1 MATDQPIISVSELTR
16 KIKGV
21 LEMGFSQVLVSGEI
35 SNFKRHTSG
44 HLYFTLKDEAAQ
56 IQAVMW
62 RGRAMGLFFTPQD
75 GMKVVVR
82 GSITV
87 YEVRG
92 IYQIDVVQIQ
102 PMGVGELQLAL
113 ERLKKKLMAEGLFE
127 PEHKKPLPKYP
138 ERIGIVSSPTGAAIH
153 DMLTIIGRRC
163 PPVEILLCPVAVQGE
178 GAAEEIAQAVRDL
191 NRHGKLDP
199 ANAVDVIIVGRGGG
213 SLEDLWAFNEEIVAR
228 AIYDSK
234 IPVISAVGHEVDFT
248 ISDFVADLRAP
259 TPSAAGELVVP
270 DKSEIL
276 ELLRNSCYTMNQT
289 IAERISAS
297 REKVVSLIRSYHF
310 NKPLQLQR
318 EYSQRVDELERTLV
332 TTLAHRFTLLHN
344 HATQLHKRL
353 QSLNP
358 DQVLKRGY
366 TMVYRDGKIVE
377 SARRLQTQDEIDVK
391 FRDGD
396 VTSTVTKIPR

>member
-1 MATDQPIISVSELTR
+1 
-16 KIKGV
+16 
-21 LEMGFSQVLVSGEI
+21 GEI

-44 HLYFTLKDEAAQ
+44 HLYFTLKDEGAQ

-62 RGRAMGLFFTPQD
+62 RGRAMSMFFTPQD

-102 PMGVGELQLAL
+102 PMGVGELQLAF
-113 ERLKKKLMAEGLFE
+113 ERLKQRLAAEGLFD
-127 PEHKKPLPKYP
+127 PAHKKPTPKFP

-153 DMLTIIGRRC
+153 DILTIISRRF
-163 PPVEILLCPVAVQGE
+163 PAVEVLLAPVAVQGV
-178 GAAEEIAQAVRDL
+178 GAAEEIAEAIRDF
-191 NRHGKLDP
+191 NEYGK
-199 ANAVDVIIVGRGGG
+199 VDVLIVGRGGG

-228 AIYDSK
+228 AIYNSK

-259 TPSAAGELVVP
+259 TPSAAAELVVP
-270 DKSEIL
+270 DRSEVL
-276 ELLRNSCYTMNQT
+276 ENLRNSCYTMQQN
-289 IAERISAS
+289 IAERISSS
-297 REKVVSLIRSYHF
+297 REKVLSLLRSYRF
-310 NKPLQLQR
+310 NRPVQLQR
-318 EYSQRVDELERTLV
+318 EYSQRVDELQRTLV
-332 TTLAHRFTLLHN
+332 TGFAHRLALVGSKTN
-344 HATQLHKRL
+344 QLDKRL
-353 QSLNP
+353 HSLNP

-366 TMVYRDGKIVE
+366 TIVYRDGRIIE
-377 SARRLQTQDEIDVK
+377 SAHRVQPKDEVSIR

-396 VTSTVTKIPR
+396 AASTVEKVILK